1 MLLIMSLFGCS
12 SNHSYNL
19 GVRNGTLSPCPD
31 SPNCCSSQSID
42 KDHFIEPL
50 PYKET
55 QQLALEKMIT
65 LIQGMKRAKIVTA
78 TDNYLHAQFTSA
90 FFRFVDDVELYF
102 EDVTKTIHMRS
113 AARSGYYD
121 FGVNRKR
128 LEAIKSQYSLLSKQ
142 KQ

>member
-1 MLLIMSLFGCS
+1 MD
-12 SNHSYNL
+12 
-19 GVRNGTLSPCPD
+19 R
-31 SPNCCSSQSID
+31 
-42 KDHFIEPL
+42 DHFIEPL
-50 PYKET
+50 PYQET
-55 QQLALEKMIT
+55 QQLARGKMIT
-65 LIQGMKRAKIVTA
+65 LIQGMQRAKIVTT

-90 FFRFVDDVELYF
+90 FFRFVDDVEFYF

-128 LEAIKSQYSLLSKQ
+128 LEAIKSEYRLLSEQ